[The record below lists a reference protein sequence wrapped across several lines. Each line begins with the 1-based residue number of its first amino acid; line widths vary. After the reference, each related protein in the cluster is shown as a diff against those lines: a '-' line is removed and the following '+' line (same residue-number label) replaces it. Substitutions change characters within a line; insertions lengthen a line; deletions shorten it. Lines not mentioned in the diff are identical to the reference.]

1 MFFALAIASFL
12 SLSGVVYG
20 SPLKR
25 ADPSNGPLQCTG
37 TNGSGS
43 CTPLNFI
50 DLATGGTNGCTV
62 ITAPFGSALTVIS
75 DSCLGFQDVNCGADG
90 QGDVFRIDESDENDL
105 TDRTIGSIFCQRN
118 DA

>member
-1 MFFALAIASFL
+1 MFFALAITSFL
-12 SLSGVVYG
+12 SLSGVVHG
-20 SPLKR
+20 TPLKR

-50 DLATGGTNGCTV
+50 DLATGGNNGCTV
-62 ITAPFGSALTVIS
+62 ITAPIGSVLTIES
-75 DSCLGFQDVNCGADG
+75 DNCLGFQAANCSADG
-90 QGDVFRIDESDENDL
+90 HGDVFRIDESDENDL
-105 TDRTIGSIFCQRN
+105 TDKTIGSIFCQRN